1 MEEEIDL
8 KELFFYF
15 RDRILWVFLAV
26 VLCLVVG
33 NIYLVFIKTSMY
45 RATTTVLVSNDTKN
59 LWSSYAQVVRSSSVL
74 DSVIDQLSLTEKS
87 SSLKNQV
94 EASQIL
100 NTEMMK
106 ITVSYRDPKKA
117 AEIADEIVPAFLKES
132 QSLYKVKNVTVVE
145 KAVADSKPYNI
156 QFMKTNLIFL
166 ISALALSLGIIF
178 VLFYFDTTVKSSDD
192 AETRLGL
199 PVIGI
204 VPAVEESEK
213 RER

>member
-15 RDRILWVFLAV
+15 RDRILWVFLTV
-26 VLCLVVG
+26 VLCLVIG
-33 NIYLVFIKTSMY
+33 NIYLVFIKTPMY

-74 DSVIDQLSLTEKS
+74 DSVIDQLGLTEKS
-87 SSLKNQV
+87 SGLKNHV

-132 QSLYKVKNVTVVE
+132 QKLYKVKKVTVVE
-145 KAVADSKPYNI
+145 KAVAEAKPYNV
-156 QFMKTNLIFL
+156 QFIKTNLIFL
-166 ISALALSLGIIF
+166 VSALAFSLGIIF
-178 VLFYFDTTVKSSDD
+178 VLFYFDTTVKSIDD
-192 AETRLGL
+192 MESRLGI

-204 VPAVEESEK
+204 VPNVEESEK
-213 RER
+213 HGE